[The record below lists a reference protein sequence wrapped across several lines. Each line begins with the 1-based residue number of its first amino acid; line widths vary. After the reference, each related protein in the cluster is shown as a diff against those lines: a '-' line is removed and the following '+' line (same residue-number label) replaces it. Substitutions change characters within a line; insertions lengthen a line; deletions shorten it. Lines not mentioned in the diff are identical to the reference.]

1 MITWVFPGQ
10 GSQFLGMGTRL
21 ETDVARKTFAEAAD
35 VLGWDVAA
43 VCRRGPAGQLDSTEI
58 TQPAIFTVSVA
69 AARTLEELGLQPDAV
84 AGHSVGEFAAAV
96 TAGALRFP
104 DALRAVSVR
113 AKAMHRAARARPGS
127 MAAVIGLG
135 SEQVEAL

>member
-1 MITWVFPGQ
+1 MITWLFPGQ
-10 GSQFLGMGTRL
+10 GGLFLGMGAGLRTR
-21 ETDVARKTFAEAAD
+21 VAGETFASASD

-69 AARTLEELGLQPDAV
+69 AARTLAELGLRPDAV

-96 TAGALRFP
+96 TAGGLGFE
-104 DALRAVSVR
+104 DALRAVSIR
-113 AKAMHRAARARPGS
+113 AQAMHRSARTRPGS

-135 SEQVEAL
+135 PAQA